1 MKKKFIAVYALIGVL
16 ALGSTALTSCV
27 DDNESAS
34 VTAIRDA
41 KAAQLNAYAAYY
53 NAQAEA
59 QKITSEAQAAIDNA
73 EAAYQELQNQMQEIE
88 LQKAQAALAGEL
100 AVIQI
105 EAEANLQRAQA
116 NLESAKAQL
125 IASLDQVS
133 DAEKTRIEQLIIKAD
148 GVLGELNTAQK
159 DLITKQSD
167 LIAAQYGL
175 KNDTITTNQTIA
187 DKNLEIAI
195 QQALI
200 AEYEKHGQDD
210 KATAEQA
217 AAEAAAKAQD
227 LYSTLSLATTKNN
240 QATTAADAAYQKVMN
255 SEFMQ
260 NVVRFYLTDDTP
272 ESEEYIID
280 FGDGTTGPGSIYYDQ
295 KWVIDEEKVAELDQD
310 ITNANRQ
317 LDVAEARLTEANKA
331 LTDLLASDGYKAAQ
345 KAVTDAQ
352 AAYDKATTEAE
363 KIAALGTLQ
372 SAEDALE
379 RYADS
384 EEAAVESAQ
393 TTVDNQKDNIESL
406 NKTKKYLTADNEAY
420 KTYLSLYD
428 EYAKAEQ
435 ATKDVN
441 IAYQQANHNYT
452 VQSTLAQSLQ
462 DIATATADYTD
473 LIAECNKAI
482 NTLQGEIE
490 ALNDIQT
497 QAQLVAYLEAQI
509 AQLKDVEIPQL
520 QAEYDEY
527 MAQIK
532 NLIENGSQL
541 PELPTTDA
549 PATDTPA
556 EEAPAE

>member
-59 QKITSEAQAAIDNA
+59 EKITSEAQAAINNA

-280 FGDGTTGPGSIYYDQ
+280 FGDGTTGPGQ
-295 KWVIDEEKVAELDQD
+295 KPV
-310 ITNANRQ
+310 
-317 LDVAEARLTEANKA
+317 
-331 LTDLLASDGYKAAQ
+331 
-345 KAVTDAQ
+345 
-352 AAYDKATTEAE
+352 
-363 KIAALGTLQ
+363 
-372 SAEDALE
+372 
-379 RYADS
+379 
-384 EEAAVESAQ
+384 
-393 TTVDNQKDNIESL
+393 
-406 NKTKKYLTADNEAY
+406 
-420 KTYLSLYD
+420 
-428 EYAKAEQ
+428 
-435 ATKDVN
+435 
-441 IAYQQANHNYT
+441 
-452 VQSTLAQSLQ
+452 
-462 DIATATADYTD
+462 
-473 LIAECNKAI
+473 
-482 NTLQGEIE
+482 
-490 ALNDIQT
+490 
-497 QAQLVAYLEAQI
+497 
-509 AQLKDVEIPQL
+509 
-520 QAEYDEY
+520 
-527 MAQIK
+527 
-532 NLIENGSQL
+532 
-541 PELPTTDA
+541 
-549 PATDTPA
+549 
-556 EEAPAE
+556 

>member
-1 MKKKFIAVYALIGVL
+1 M
-16 ALGSTALTSCV
+16 
-27 DDNESAS
+27 
-34 VTAIRDA
+34 
-41 KAAQLNAYAAYY
+41 
-53 NAQAEA
+53 
-59 QKITSEAQAAIDNA
+59 
-73 EAAYQELQNQMQEIE
+73 
-88 LQKAQAALAGEL
+88 
-100 AVIQI
+100 
-105 EAEANLQRAQA
+105 
-116 NLESAKAQL
+116 
-125 IASLDQVS
+125 
-133 DAEKTRIEQLIIKAD
+133 
-148 GVLGELNTAQK
+148 
-159 DLITKQSD
+159 
-167 LIAAQYGL
+167 
-175 KNDTITTNQTIA
+175 
-187 DKNLEIAI
+187 
-195 QQALI
+195 
-200 AEYEKHGQDD
+200 
-210 KATAEQA
+210 
-217 AAEAAAKAQD
+217 
-227 LYSTLSLATTKNN
+227 
-240 QATTAADAAYQKVMN
+240 
-255 SEFMQ
+255 
-260 NVVRFYLTDDTP
+260 
-272 ESEEYIID
+272 
-280 FGDGTTGPGSIYYDQ
+280 
-295 KWVIDEEKVAELDQD
+295 
-310 ITNANRQ
+310 
-317 LDVAEARLTEANKA
+317 TEANKA